1 MKTDLHHR
9 WLRWKRHLRSCAVSD
24 RALRDADRALAA
36 AAANAA
42 AVALAIPSRGA
53 SFVDRRIVWR
63 PSRLALSD
71 IVFLNRRPDGA
82 TEPWQTA

>member
-1 MKTDLHHR
+1 MKTERHHR

-42 AVALAIPSRGA
+42 AVALATPIPRGFLCRSA
-53 SFVDRRIVWR
+53 D
-63 PSRLALSD
+63 RLA
-71 IVFLNRRPDGA
+71 A
-82 TEPWQTA
+82 

>member
-9 WLRWKRHLRSCAVSD
+9 WLRWKRHLRSCAVSE

-42 AVALAIPSRGA
+42 AVTLATPVARGFLCRA
-53 SFVDRRIVWR
+53 SDRM
-63 PSRLALSD
+63 A
-71 IVFLNRRPDGA
+71 A
-82 TEPWQTA
+82 

>member
-9 WLRWKRHLRSCAVSD
+9 WLRWKRHLRSCAVSA

-42 AVALAIPSRGA
+42 AVALATPVARGFLCPA
-53 SFVDRRIVWR
+53 ADRM
-63 PSRLALSD
+63 A
-71 IVFLNRRPDGA
+71 A
-82 TEPWQTA
+82 